1 MNGSGSTLRSEA
13 MRRRQTKYR
22 AVRTTVDGVEF
33 ASKREAAVYRDLR
46 LRVLAGE
53 ITDLELQPRFPLT
66 VHGVKVCTYV
76 ADFEWQED
84 GARVVADVKG
94 MKTPVYN
101 LKKKL
106 VRAIYGVDI
115 LELA

>member
-1 MNGSGSTLRSEA
+1 
-13 MRRRQTKYR
+13 MRRRPTKYR

-84 GARVVADVKG
+84 GARIIADVKG
-94 MKTPVYN
+94 VKTALYR

-115 LELA
+115 LEMA